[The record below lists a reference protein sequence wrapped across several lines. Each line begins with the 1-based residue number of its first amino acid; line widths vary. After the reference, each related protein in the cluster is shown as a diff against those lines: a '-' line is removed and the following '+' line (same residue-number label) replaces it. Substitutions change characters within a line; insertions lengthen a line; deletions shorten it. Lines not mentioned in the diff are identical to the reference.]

1 VEYLPTTNRPL
12 AFLADL
18 GATLRSHDLSLDAL
32 VNRHTE
38 VVKLVVPLQGLSR
51 RHSLLGVIPDDAAA
65 QAQAWGLPS
74 AADGGAAALADL
86 PKRRCVDVLPRRHVV
101 YVKQRLVLLDLV
113 FEMVELLQA
122 MVSLLARA
130 HEQKDATI
138 SRRGTTAERSNRAYT
153 RLDSEYATAPIVD
166 TNDYQVAFQ
175 SLCENDQQL
184 IQDVLK
190 YPLVRRLLGATFYR
204 VAPNLMQANR
214 SQAFLDQVENVSQD
228 LPTTFGS
235 LQQRQAM
242 ALAQVA
248 DSWAAEYP
256 DAQVLQLLVA
266 VQPAEQTLAL
276 VKRLGA
282 AAGPV
287 VGPTVADGLDLQPP
301 ARFGSRT
308 ERVLYAGVRQR
319 LEERRIQDLA
329 LDLPADSLPAGSL
342 VASLTVGDVLA
353 RSPEAAAELLGGADR
368 VAAVTKAFLQERQA
382 ALDAA
387 SGLAGGV
394 PAVLVT
400 KVESEVAAGRKP
412 DAVLDQLQKEEEA
425 KPEPERNPEL
435 LRNLADAKTLLELSG
450 NRLDALAALRR
461 RVGG

>member
-1 VEYLPTTNRPL
+1 
-12 AFLADL
+12 
-18 GATLRSHDLSLDAL
+18 
-32 VNRHTE
+32 
-38 VVKLVVPLQGLSR
+38 
-51 RHSLLGVIPDDAAA
+51 
-65 QAQAWGLPS
+65 
-74 AADGGAAALADL
+74 
-86 PKRRCVDVLPRRHVV
+86 
-101 YVKQRLVLLDLV
+101 
-113 FEMVELLQA
+113 
-122 MVSLLARA
+122 
-130 HEQKDATI
+130 
-138 SRRGTTAERSNRAYT
+138 
-153 RLDSEYATAPIVD
+153 
-166 TNDYQVAFQ
+166 
-175 SLCENDQQL
+175 
-184 IQDVLK
+184 
-190 YPLVRRLLGATFYR
+190 
-204 VAPNLMQANR
+204 MQANR

-228 LPTTFGS
+228 LPATFGS

-256 DAQVLQLLVA
+256 DAQVLQLLAA

-282 AAGPV
+282 AAAPGA
-287 VGPTVADGLDLQPP
+287 GPTVADRLDLQPP
-301 ARFGSRT
+301 IRFTNNT

-319 LEERRIQDLA
+319 LEQRRIQDLA

>member
-1 VEYLPTTNRPL
+1 
-12 AFLADL
+12 
-18 GATLRSHDLSLDAL
+18 
-32 VNRHTE
+32 
-38 VVKLVVPLQGLSR
+38 
-51 RHSLLGVIPDDAAA
+51 
-65 QAQAWGLPS
+65 
-74 AADGGAAALADL
+74 
-86 PKRRCVDVLPRRHVV
+86 
-101 YVKQRLVLLDLV
+101 VLLDLV

-153 RLDSEYATAPIVD
+153 RLDSEYATVPIVD

-228 LPTTFGS
+228 LPATFGS

-256 DAQVLQLLVA
+256 DAQVLQLLAA

-282 AAGPV
+282 AAAPGA
-287 VGPTVADGLDLQPP
+287 GPTVADRLDLQPP
-301 ARFGSRT
+301 IRFTNNT

-319 LEERRIQDLA
+319 LEQRRIQDLA